1 MPRRSRRTADL
12 LVLGIWVVALTLVG
26 AVIADARNSDRP
38 DGRGASTPTSPAV
51 SPVSGASAATVPPLA
66 GAIETT
72 TTTASTGVETRPPLL
87 VAAGGDVIGDR
98 HVGEYID
105 AQGGKAVLAE
115 VAPFLTDAHVAF
127 VNLESPLSDKGS
139 RNTEKDV
146 TFRGRPALVQGLAS
160 AGVDVVSLAN
170 NHALDWGSAA
180 LLDTIDRLS
189 ASGVAVTGAGADL
202 DAARAPALLDTP
214 AGTVAV
220 LAFSDILPAG
230 FAAGAERPG
239 VNPVRPERQRLLD
252 DIRAAAESADY
263 VLVSFHWGL
272 EYEGYAGQGQRSL
285 AHEAVDAGADLVIG
299 HHPHVLQ
306 GLEVYR
312 DKLIAY
318 SLGDFV
324 FDHYSRATGEAV
336 VLRVTLYPEGPP
348 ALTVVPVY
356 LKDPYGI
363 PRPVHGQEAAAILD
377 RLSGFSE
384 RLGLTLTRGDDTA
397 RFTPR

>member
-1 MPRRSRRTADL
+1 MPRTSRRKADL
-12 LVLGIWVVALTLVG
+12 LILGIWVVALTLVG
-26 AVIADARNSDRP
+26 AVIADARSSGRP
-38 DGRGASTPTSPAV
+38 DGREASTPTSLTA
-51 SPVSGASAATVPPLA
+51 SPVSETPTTAAPTLPGAVE
-66 GAIETT
+66 IT
-72 TTTASTGVETRPPLL
+72 TTTASPDVATPPALL

-98 HVGEYID
+98 QVGEYID
-105 AQGGKAVLAE
+105 AQGGTAVLAE
-115 VAPFLTDAHVAF
+115 VAPFLADAHVAF

-146 TFRGRPALVQGLAS
+146 TFRGRPALVQGLAA

-189 ASGVAVTGAGADL
+189 ASGVAVAGAGPDL
-202 DAARAPALLDTP
+202 AAARAPALLDTP

-220 LAFSDILPAG
+220 LAFSDILPVG
-230 FAAGAERPG
+230 FPAGAERPG

-252 DIRAAAESADY
+252 DIRAAAERAEY

-312 DKLIAY
+312 NKLIAY

-356 LKDPYGI
+356 LKDPHGI
-363 PRPVHGQEAAAILD
+363 PQPVHGQEAGAILD
-377 RLSGFSE
+377 RLAGFSE
-384 RLGLTLTRGDDTA
+384 RLGLTLTREGDTA
-397 RFTPR
+397 GFTPR